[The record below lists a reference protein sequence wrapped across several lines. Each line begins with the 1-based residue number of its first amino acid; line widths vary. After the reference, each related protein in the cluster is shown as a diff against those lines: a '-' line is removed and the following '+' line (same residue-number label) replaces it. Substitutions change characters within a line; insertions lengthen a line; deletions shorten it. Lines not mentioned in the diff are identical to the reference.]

1 MLKKKTP
8 LLTLAM
14 ARRLMSVLLPMRSLS
29 VEGTME
35 IVEYHLHRNL
45 VAYESHRKTK
55 LKLAKSL
62 NIKVAL

>member
-1 MLKKKTP
+1 
-8 LLTLAM
+8 
-14 ARRLMSVLLPMRSLS
+14 
-29 VEGTME
+29 ME

-55 LKLAKSL
+55 MKLAELL